1 MMKLAVLA
9 ALAGSASAFAPSTS
23 GGVLVLS
30 SVVSSLM
37 RDKLIVIWA

>member
-23 GGVLVLS
+23 GGVLLLLPMIV
-30 SVVSSLM
+30 SLM
-37 RDKLIVIWA
+37 N